1 LARIPEETLQTIRDR
16 TDLVDL
22 VGRHVA
28 LKKAGRTYKGL
39 CPFHHEKTPSF
50 QVNPERGIYHCFGCN
65 ESGNAFAFVMKVEG
79 LTFPEAVRTLA
90 AGCGVEIPESGR
102 DDGGQHERR
111 LTVHHDRIGESVC
124 GRHLVAC
131 EEDGGHGD
139 GASMH
144 CSAPSRPSDAASAR
158 RLPRQYLP

>member
-1 LARIPEETLQTIRDR
+1 MARIPEETLQTIRDR

-50 QVNPERGIYHCFGCN
+50 QVNPERGIYHCFGCG
-65 ESGNAFAFVMKVEG
+65 ESGNAFAFVMRVEG

-90 AGCGVEIPESGR
+90 AGCGVEIGR
-102 DDGGQHERR
+102 ASCRERVFR
-111 LTVHHDRIGESVC
+111 TV
-124 GRHLVAC
+124 
-131 EEDGGHGD
+131 
-139 GASMH
+139 
-144 CSAPSRPSDAASAR
+144 
-158 RLPRQYLP
+158 